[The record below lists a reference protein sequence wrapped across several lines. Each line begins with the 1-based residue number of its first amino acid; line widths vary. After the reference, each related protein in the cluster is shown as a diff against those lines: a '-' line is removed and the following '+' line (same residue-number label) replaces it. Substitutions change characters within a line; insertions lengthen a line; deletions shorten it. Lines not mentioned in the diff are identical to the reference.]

1 MLNVTEIFRSLQ
13 GESTYAG
20 LPCTFVR
27 LTGCNLRCRYCDTQ
41 YSYDHG
47 LQMTLPQVVTRV
59 RELGVDLV
67 EVTGGEPLAQ
77 EEAPDLM
84 SALAEI
90 ATTVLVETNGSRPL
104 PPRRR
109 WHAILDVK
117 CPGSG
122 MAQHMHWGNL
132 ERLLRGDEVKFVV
145 GNREDFDYAVQKIR
159 HHGLEKRGL
168 PLLFSPV
175 TSQLPP
181 ADLAAWI
188 LDAKL
193 PLRLQL
199 QMHKIIWP
207 NRDRGV

>member
-47 LQMTLPQVVTRV
+47 VQMTLPQVVTRV

-84 SALAEI
+84 SAVAEI
-90 ATTVLVETNGSRPL
+90 ATTVLVETNGSLPL

-109 WHAILDVK
+109 WHAIVDVK

-145 GNREDFDYAVQKIR
+145 GSHEDFDYAVQKIL

-175 TSQLPP
+175 TPQLPP
-181 ADLAAWI
+181 ATLATWI
-188 LDAKL
+188 LEAKL

>member
-47 LQMTLPQVVTRV
+47 APMTLPQVITRV
-59 RELGVDLV
+59 RELGLDLV

-77 EEAPDLM
+77 EAAPDLL

-90 ATTVLVETNGSRPL
+90 ATTVLVETNGSLPL

-109 WHAILDVK
+109 WHAVLDVK

-145 GNREDFDYAVQKIR
+145 GSREDFDYAVQKIR

-168 PLLFSPV
+168 PLLVSPV
-175 TSQLPP
+175 TSLLPP
-181 ADLAAWI
+181 AELAAWI
-188 LDAKL
+188 LAEKL

-207 NRDRGV
+207 GRDRGV

>member
-1 MLNVTEIFRSLQ
+1 MLTVTEIFRSIQ
-13 GESTYAG
+13 GESTWAG

-27 LTGCNLRCRYCDTQ
+27 LTGCNLRCNYCDTA
-41 YSYDHG
+41 YAYEHG
-47 LQMTLPQVVTRV
+47 AQMTLPQVVTRV
-59 RELGVDLV
+59 RELGMDLV

-77 EEAPDLM
+77 EAVPELLA
-84 SALAEI
+84 ALAEI
-90 ATTVLVETNGSRPL
+90 STVVLVETNGSLPL

-122 MAQHMHWGNL
+122 MAAHMHWGNL
-132 ERLLRGDEVKFVV
+132 EKLQPRDEVKFVV
-145 GNREDFDYAVQKIR
+145 GDRADFDYAVQKIR

-175 TSQLPP
+175 AGRLPP
-181 ADLAAWI
+181 AELAMWI
-188 LDAKL
+188 LETKL

-207 NRDRGV
+207 DKDRGV